1 MFPIRGTREGSAP
14 QMRLHSKGQALLE
27 TALYLPFLFL
37 FLFGTVE
44 LGKVVYTYFAL
55 QKALYSIGRLAAT
68 AQGINLCD
76 SGDPILAGIEN
87 VVLTGSSD
95 GQGTPIIQGL
105 AATDIQI
112 RVERFDPV
120 NNVLNICDCSVNGC
134 DIAAGGLS
142 PDFIVI
148 SLTNGYQVGPVFPL
162 FRVDPFPLRPQ
173 IRMPFGGS

>member
-1 MFPIRGTREGSAP
+1 MRTRK
-14 QMRLHSKGQALLE
+14 QGQALLE

-37 FLFGTVE
+37 FLFGTIE

-68 AQGINLCD
+68 AQGIDLCNT
-76 SGDPILAGIEN
+76 GDPILAGIEN

-120 NNVLNICDCSVNGC
+120 NNVLTICDCSVSGC
-134 DIAAGGLS
+134 DTNAGGLA

-148 SLTNGYQVGPVFPL
+148 SLANGYPVAPVFPL
-162 FRVDPFPLRPQ
+162 FHVDPFPLRPQ
-173 IRMPFGGS
+173 IRMPFGGT